1 MHYELVVRF
10 EAGQYRA
17 ICPQVARVVGYGAS
31 PGVALD
37 AALAA
42 LQHYCIQ
49 HGLPMPQL
57 DVTRASLK
65 TSGGRA

>member
-1 MHYELVVRF
+1 MNYEIVVRV

-17 ICPQVARVVGYGAS
+17 ICPQVAGVVGYGAS
-31 PGVALD
+31 AGAALD

-42 LQHYCIQ
+42 LQHYCLQ
-49 HGLPMPQL
+49 HGLPVPQL